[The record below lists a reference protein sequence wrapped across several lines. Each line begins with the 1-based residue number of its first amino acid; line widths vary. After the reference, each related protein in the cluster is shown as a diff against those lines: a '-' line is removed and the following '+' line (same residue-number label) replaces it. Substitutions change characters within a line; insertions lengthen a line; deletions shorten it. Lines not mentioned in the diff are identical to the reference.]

1 MLIALEVIAAT
12 ILIAG
17 VFIIIVFYIDF
28 SD

>member
-1 MLIALEVIAAT
+1 MLMALEVIAAT